1 MDLIIKDLIIHL
13 LCFNNN
19 NNNNNNN
26 NSNNSNNDNNKSL
39 IVCINY
45 ALVSF

>member
-13 LCFNNN
+13 LCFNN

>member
-1 MDLIIKDLIIHL
+1 MDLIIKDLMIHL

-19 NNNNNNN
+19 NNNNNNDN
-26 NSNNSNNDNNKSL
+26 NNKSL

>member
-1 MDLIIKDLIIHL
+1 MDLIIKDLMIHL

-19 NNNNNNN
+19 NNNNNN
-26 NSNNSNNDNNKSL
+26 NNDNNKSL

>member
-1 MDLIIKDLIIHL
+1 MDLIIKDLMIHL

-19 NNNNNNN
+19 NNN
-26 NSNNSNNDNNKSL
+26 NNSNNDNNKSL